1 MEKLSFTTKFFT
13 DANNIIYLRITVNR
27 KKAEIST
34 KRKVNP
40 KKWDAKSQKAKG
52 EPELNSYLL
61 HLESDVTRIH
71 SKLINDGKEVT
82 AKTIKDIYLGKDE
95 KSISLISYL
104 NDHIK
109 EIAQLTSQYK
119 PTTIK
124 RYETIQR
131 HLEEFLG
138 INSNES
144 IKLNNVDLK
153 LIEQFNHFLKTK
165 KGISIN
171 TAAKYLT
178 LLKGV
183 FLKALRQDTIS
194 KNPFVNFTFKTIEV
208 TKEFLTQD
216 ELNKLETAKIDNTSL
231 DKVRDTFLF
240 SAYTGLRFSDAYELK
255 ASDVKKEN
263 DGQYWIT
270 IKKIIKTGKPLRI
283 PLLNKA
289 LKIVEKHKKFA
300 EVTGRLLPI
309 ISNQKTNTYLKIL
322 ADLVGIDKK
331 LTHHCARHT
340 FATTVTLSNNVPIE
354 VVSNLL
360 GHSNLKST
368 QIYAKITDQYLK
380 SMTNSLNKKLK

>member
-13 DANNIIYLRITVNR
+13 DSNSVIYLRITVNR

-34 KRKVNP
+34 KRTVNP

-52 EPELNSYLL
+52 EPELNSYLINI
-61 HLESDVTRIH
+61 ENEVTKIH
-71 SKLINDGKEVT
+71 SKLINDGKEAT
-82 AKTIKDIYLGKDE
+82 AKIIKDIYLGKDE
-95 KSISLISYL
+95 KSITLICYL
-104 NDHIK
+104 DDHIR

-131 HLEEFLG
+131 HLEEFLATAG
-138 INSNES
+138 NES
-144 IKLNNVDLK
+144 VKLNSIDLK
-153 LIEQFNHFLKTK
+153 LISQFDYFLKTK
-165 KGISIN
+165 KQISTN

-183 FLKALRQDTIS
+183 FLKALRYEIIER
-194 KNPFVNFTFKTIEV
+194 NPFVNFVFKTTQV
-208 TKEFLTQD
+208 TKEFLTKE
-216 ELNKLETAKIDNTSL
+216 ELEKLEGLKIENASL
-231 DKVRDTFLF
+231 NNVRDTFIL
-240 SAYTGLRFSDAYELK
+240 SAYTGLRFSDAFELK
-255 ASDVKKEN
+255 ATDLKREN
-263 DGQYWIT
+263 DGQYWIS

-283 PLLNKA
+283 PVLDKA
-289 LKIVEKHKKFA
+289 LKFIDKHKKYS
-300 EVTGRLLPI
+300 EITGRLMPM
-309 ISNQKTNTYLKIL
+309 ISNQKTNAYLKVL
-322 ADLVGIDKK
+322 ADLAGIEKK

-340 FATTVTLSNNVPIE
+340 YATTVALSNNVPIE

-368 QIYAKITDQYLK
+368 QIYAKITDEYLK